1 MVHPKLS
8 RIRYLAIS
16 REIPAEI
23 TRNQVTKSAN
33 TIIKKK
39 GLRLLYTKSAVRT
52 LKKTFDYSKTKCTNA
67 LQTTPSSE
75 HATGGEIEE
84 YHQITELAV
93 ARF

>member
-33 TIIKKK
+33 TIKKK
-39 GLRLLYTKSAVRT
+39 KEPPVALYEVSRL
-52 LKKTFDYSKTKCTNA
+52 N
-67 LQTTPSSE
+67 SE
-75 HATGGEIEE
+75 EN
-84 YHQITELAV
+84 
-93 ARF
+93 F